1 MFSVLCVCVSMTTRC
16 LSDVYGGNVGH
27 LKNIHELTGSDFAGF
42 AIPVDFYIGLAKK
55 QNLNRGWEKQDK
67 EKKCSQYQKTKK
79 QDKDREK
86 KLKGSLQ
93 LSHVTPVPLF
103 ISVPA
108 SLHSHSDS
116 LGLSEPVIHQCQREG
131 MA

>member
-55 QNLNRGWEKQDK
+55 AKSKQRVG
-67 EKKCSQYQKTKK
+67 ETGLRKKCSQYQKTKK
-79 QDKDREK
+79 NKTKTEK
-86 KLKGSLQ
+86 
-93 LSHVTPVPLF
+93 
-103 ISVPA
+103 
-108 SLHSHSDS
+108 
-116 LGLSEPVIHQCQREG
+116 RN
-131 MA
+131 